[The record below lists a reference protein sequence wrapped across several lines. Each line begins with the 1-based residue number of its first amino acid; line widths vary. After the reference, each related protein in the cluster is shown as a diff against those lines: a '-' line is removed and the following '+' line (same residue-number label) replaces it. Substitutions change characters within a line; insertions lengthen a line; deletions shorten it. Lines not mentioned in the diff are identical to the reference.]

1 MGINTFSTAIND
13 GTATRCTL
21 DAAHNRL
28 DATHRS
34 ARRQIDRMALV
45 TACHTA
51 FYARGLPERVL
62 KLLVQLKP
70 DGLEVSLTAAGTI
83 PPPPSRPP
91 PAAGTIPPP
100 PSRPPPAAGTIPPPP
115 WRPRPGHDPEVHKT
129 AAGTIPP
136 PPSRP
141 PPAAGTTPPPP
152 SRPPPGHER
161 EVHSRRMALC
171 EAILQPGVQLN
182 ERKKMRLILP
192 SSEEEWLAAVWNPTC
207 REDKTM
213 LGSLWVAVRPQFIQ
227 IGKDLR
233 EWPMH
238 ITIFR
243 ADLVRKPNDV
253 IIWKMRKTC
262 WEHFQK
268 HNFVPAESPE
278 EVLDPE
284 VRGRGRRRVLIH
296 LEVHQHLHNSLFSF
310 RHTISQK
317 VWYRAQRGVS
327 RCTPS
332 ERHRFNFHLSLD

>member
-1 MGINTFSTAIND
+1 MH
-13 GTATRCTL
+13 L
-21 DAAHNRL
+21 DAAHNPL
-28 DATHRS
+28 DATHDS
-34 ARRQIDRMALV
+34 AQRQIDRMALV
-45 TACHTA
+45 TAFHTA

-70 DGLEVSLTAAGTI
+70 DGLDVSLTAAGTI

-91 PAAGTIPPP
+91 PAAGTIL
-100 PSRPPPAAGTIPPPP
+100 PPP

-192 SSEEEWLAAVWNPTC
+192 SKEEAWLASVWNPTY
-207 REDKTM
+207 REDQTM

-227 IGKDLR
+227 IGNDLH

-238 ITIFR
+238 MTIFR
-243 ADLVRKPNDV
+243 ADQVRKPNDV
-253 IIWKMRKTC
+253 IIRNMRQTC
-262 WEHFQK
+262 REHFRK
-268 HNFVPAESPE
+268 YNFVPAESSE

-284 VRGRGRRRVLIH
+284 VSGHGRRRVLIH
-296 LEVHQHLHNSLFSF
+296 LEVHQDLHTSLFNF
-310 RHTISQK
+310 RHTISQG
-317 VWYRAQRGVS
+317 VWYRAQQGVS
-327 RCTPS
+327 RCTSS
-332 ERHRFNFHLSLD
+332 ERRRFNFHLSLD